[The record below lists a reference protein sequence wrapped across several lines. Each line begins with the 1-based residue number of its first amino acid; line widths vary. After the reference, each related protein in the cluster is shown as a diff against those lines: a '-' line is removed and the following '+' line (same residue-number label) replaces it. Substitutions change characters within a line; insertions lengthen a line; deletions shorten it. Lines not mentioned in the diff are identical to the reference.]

1 MRLSGC
7 HRAHDAREASPD
19 TPPTRP
25 PHGAPEAIILGV
37 ITHATERSRRTQSQP
52 RSRMLPTVTVLGTAT
67 ARRCCRERSQR
78 AGWLLCRLQNA
89 PQCTGAPTM
98 ATGARRAPSHRS
110 CAPGIGSAAGS
121 RRPYINA
128 TCRRCLDVCGGLHV
142 LQVLAAASQGAC
154 EACAA
159 NRVLRESVRRVGV
172 RQAHICCT

>member
-19 TPPTRP
+19 TPPTRS

-121 RRPYINA
+121 RHPHASTPPVEGASTFAAAY
-128 TCRRCLDVCGGLHV
+128 TCCRCLRQPLRAPARHV
-142 LQVLAAASQGAC
+142 QQTEC
-154 EACAA
+154 
-159 NRVLRESVRRVGV
+159 
-172 RQAHICCT
+172 